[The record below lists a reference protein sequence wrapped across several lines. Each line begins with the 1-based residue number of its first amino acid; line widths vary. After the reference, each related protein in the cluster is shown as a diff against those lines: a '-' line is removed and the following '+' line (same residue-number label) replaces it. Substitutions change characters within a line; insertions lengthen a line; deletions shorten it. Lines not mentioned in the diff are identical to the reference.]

1 MNQLNVYYR
10 ALLNYRGETTK
21 NRDCTLDRNALTRV
35 GTKDDRIVLKRNF
48 CTVDT
53 DWVEAI
59 EEGLVFIEKAIKEE
73 RQFIRSNGEVI
84 PIEKVRNVSK
94 ASVEHL
100 AKHSNLITREV
111 EGEDLIP
118 DQLFTVEKL
127 NDYAVYENRF
137 LYMLLCY
144 LRDFVTLR
152 YNNILELSYTY
163 DGSMTMSKTVKLPK
177 QTLTYNVS
185 LAEERKDDKY
195 LMKSCEIGD
204 IIDRIDLVLK
214 AVLAFLSCPLMKLVA
229 KAPML
234 KPPITRT
241 NVLKMNNNFKQA
253 MALYSFIVAY
263 DKPGY
268 TVETKIT
275 ELAPFRAE
283 LADEMAESI
292 LMASFLTYEYGLGI
306 NAVLK
311 EEYEEEERRRRDE
324 EYKRRQEKLETIRRR
339 VLTSGESPEEYIAM
353 LEKQIRT
360 LESKCAELDAVRA
373 ELKETK
379 QQLADEQMRNKQLT
393 RRLNETIEKLEALR
407 IEFAE
412 EVRRLNEERERAIRE
427 LTEHYENEIAAL
439 KAEHERIVTEL
450 TEHYENE
457 IATLKAEHE
466 RIVTELTEK
475 YETEIATLKAEHE
488 RIVTE
493 LTEKYETEI
502 ADLKTQHEEAIAALN
517 QAHEE
522 AIEAL
527 TADYEGRIQEMLDAH
542 AAEMA
547 AARELHRAD
556 VERLNGEIGTLNS
569 TVSRLET
576 EKQEASDA
584 FSAEKET
591 LEAEIE
597 RLTTEKRV
605 ANATIY
611 QLKAEQGLENPD
623 FTSQASFDELEH
635 TYHAFTKFYKEQWRL
650 TKKSIRRDL
659 LKNKGS
665 EDDRGEK

>member
-427 LTEHYENEIAAL
+427 LTEHYENEIAD
-439 KAEHERIVTEL
+439 
-450 TEHYENE
+450 
-457 IATLKAEHE
+457 
-466 RIVTELTEK
+466 
-475 YETEIATLKAEHE
+475 LKAEHE

>member
-379 QQLADEQMRNKQLT
+379 QQMADEHMRNKKLT

-427 LTEHYENEIAAL
+427 LTEHYEN
-439 KAEHERIVTEL
+439 
-450 TEHYENE
+450 
-457 IATLKAEHE
+457 
-466 RIVTELTEK
+466 
-475 YETEIATLKAEHE
+475 EIATLKAEHE

-527 TADYEGRIQEMLDAH
+527 TADYEGRIQEMLDTH

>member
-439 KAEHERIVTEL
+439 KAAHEQ
-450 TEHYENE
+450 
-457 IATLKAEHE
+457 A
-466 RIVTELTEK
+466 
-475 YETEIATLKAEHE
+475 
-488 RIVTE
+488 
-493 LTEKYETEI
+493 I
-502 ADLKTQHEEAIAALN
+502 ADLTAQHEEAIAALN